1 MVIQADEALR
11 YLTSREDFWDQI
23 DAGKHGG
30 IKNGGC
36 MFGGKVCESLRF
48 QMEKIL
54 LSKKTLSDKF
64 LYYFCFVFNNY
75 PR

>member
-1 MVIQADEALR
+1 MFSFFTQANEALS

-48 QMEKIL
+48 QM
-54 LSKKTLSDKF
+54 
-64 LYYFCFVFNNY
+64 
-75 PR
+75 

>member
-1 MVIQADEALR
+1 MFVYVGAMIKNITSCNREYFKLQASTALD

-30 IKNGGC
+30 TKNGGC

-48 QMEKIL
+48 QM
-54 LSKKTLSDKF
+54 
-64 LYYFCFVFNNY
+64 
-75 PR
+75 